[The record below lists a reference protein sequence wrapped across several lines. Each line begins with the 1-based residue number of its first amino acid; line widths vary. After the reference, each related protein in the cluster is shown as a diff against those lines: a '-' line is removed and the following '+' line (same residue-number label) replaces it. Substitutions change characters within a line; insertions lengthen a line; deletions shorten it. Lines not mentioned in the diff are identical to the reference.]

1 MYLSETTQYTKWISQ
16 FPDTD
21 KLLGKLL
28 VDSINYVDEDTFT
41 KNLYKSLISTT
52 NQKDY
57 YALYAVRE
65 RNNKPFWPI
74 NNSDNPEK
82 INPSEEIGSEGDLS
96 HFIRDISRK
105 QNNFLDS
112 PSMNKMKDKKV
123 RHIIFVDDFSGSGSQ
138 ISNFVDWFYES
149 KTIKSWFSFGYIDFE
164 IYLYAI
170 TENALKKLQ
179 TNKKIKKI
187 QYEIIIGKGSSLWT
201 EQEYNAIEN
210 FCIKYSKVFGIPESF
225 SLGYKESFS
234 LIMFSHKCP
243 NNVPGII
250 WYSKSK
256 KKFIPL
262 VEYRPNFYF
271 NKIENLLYSF
281 SEIIHRFHY
290 FFETRKQIK
299 KALNYNM
306 ELLLI
311 LEFLNKRKYNEVSI
325 CKSFNIS
332 IGKIHII
339 INKLLQNGWIDSQN
353 KITKKGKLI
362 LKYFKKN
369 EKKKFHLEEN
379 NDFYYPKNLR
389 APV

>member
-1 MYLSETTQYTKWISQ
+1 MYLSETTQYAKWISQ
-16 FPDTD
+16 FSDSD

-28 VDSINYVDEDTFT
+28 VDSIKYIDEDTFT
-41 KNLYKSLISTT
+41 RNLYNNLISKTIQT
-52 NQKDY
+52 DF

-65 RNNKPFWPI
+65 RIDESFWPI
-74 NNSDNPEK
+74 NKAINPEK
-82 INPSEEIGSEGDLS
+82 INSSDNIGSEGDLS
-96 HFIRDISRK
+96 HFIRDVSRR

-112 PSMNKMKDKKV
+112 PSINKMKDKKT

-138 ISNFVDWFYES
+138 INNFIDWFYEN
-149 KTIKSWFSFGYIDFE
+149 KTIKSWFSFGFIDFE
-164 IYLYAI
+164 VCIYAI

-179 TNKKIKKI
+179 ANKKISKI
-187 QYEIIIGKGSSLWT
+187 KYEIIIGKGSPLWT
-201 EQEYNAIEN
+201 EQEYTAIEN
-210 FCIKYSKVFGIPESF
+210 FCFKYSKIFGIPKRF
-225 SLGYKESFS
+225 SLGYMESFS

-262 VEYRPNFYF
+262 VEYRPNFDF

-290 FFETRKQIK
+290 IFEARKQVQ

-306 ELLLI
+306 DLLLI
-311 LEFLNKRKYNEVSI
+311 LQFLNKRKYNEISI

-332 IGKIHII
+332 IGKIQTII
-339 INKLLQNGWIDSQN
+339 LQLLQNGWIDSQN
-353 KITKKGKLI
+353 QITKEGKLI
-362 LKYFKKN
+362 LKYFKKK